1 MRKIFM
7 AFVVSSTM
15 ILAACNTVQG
25 AGEDIESVGESAEEE
40 IN

>member
-1 MRKIFM
+1 M